1 MPFSILVSGAS
12 YCLTRLLF
20 AGFSGTNLNNMT
32 TTGMIADAILAI
44 RDNAYYCGDYEL
56 VDGNYKID
64 LTVDHD
70 LNVIFNRIEKRKS
83 GNWRTVNSV
92 PDGFDME
99 ELIFFIKRFS
109 LIKKIEI
116 EEDEKREE
124 DEVLNYYDP
133 WRAGATTEK
142 Y

>member
-1 MPFSILVSGAS
+1 
-12 YCLTRLLF
+12 
-20 AGFSGTNLNNMT
+20 
-32 TTGMIADAILAI
+32 MIADAIIAI
-44 RDNAYYCGDYEL
+44 DENAYYCGDYEL

-70 LNVIFNRIEKRKS
+70 LNVIFNRIEKHKS

-109 LIKKIEI
+109 SIKKREI
-116 EEDEKREE
+116 ERAEERELME
-124 DEVLNYYDP
+124 AEVLNYYDP
-133 WRAGATTEK
+133 WRAGATTAH
-142 Y
+142 YL

>member
-1 MPFSILVSGAS
+1 MP
-12 YCLTRLLF
+12 TRLLF

-32 TTGMIADAILAI
+32 TSRMIADAIIAI
-44 RDNAYYCGDYEL
+44 DENAYYCGDYEL

-83 GNWRTVNSV
+83 GNWRTVNSI
-92 PDGFDME
+92 PDGFNME

-109 LIKKIEI
+109 LIKKREI
-116 EEDEKREE
+116 ERAEE
-124 DEVLNYYDP
+124 QERIIEEEVNYYDP
-133 WRAGATTEK
+133 WRAGATTAH
-142 Y
+142 YL

>member
-1 MPFSILVSGAS
+1 
-12 YCLTRLLF
+12 
-20 AGFSGTNLNNMT
+20 
-32 TTGMIADAILAI
+32 MIADAIIAI
-44 RDNAYYCGDYEL
+44 DENAYYCGDYEL

-92 PDGFDME
+92 PDGFDIE
-99 ELIFFIKRFS
+99 ELISFIKKFS
-109 LIKKIEI
+109 LIKKMEI
-116 EEDEKREE
+116 ERAEE
-124 DEVLNYYDP
+124 LDRMIEEEIKSIEFNLKQVN
-133 WRAGATTEK
+133 WAGTMAG